1 VSVAQNAG
9 HFQVD
14 GTDRHK
20 GGEPRTDAPYLAYRK
35 AWADNPA
42 RRIAGEFPL
51 HLDIESTNR
60 CNLRCE
66 YCTRNNMT
74 DAVVDMDPA
83 LFERIIDEGARH
95 GLASIK
101 LNRRG
106 EPLLHRQLSRFVRY
120 AKDKGVLEVQFN
132 TNAMLLT
139 PDRARSLIEAGLDRI
154 IFSLDG
160 VDKTAFEAMRP
171 GAVYETVARNIR
183 DFVALRDSMGRS
195 APLTR
200 VQMTVSAANV
210 DQVPE
215 YIALWRD
222 TVNKIGFNLRREPMP
237 AGGEKHGLGEQYPC
251 PQLWQRMA
259 IYCDGETVMCCG
271 DWHKRHV
278 LGNAA
283 RDSVRA
289 MWLSEPFA
297 RVRDLHAANRP
308 GDFFLCKDC
317 EYNMHRRD
325 RGIEERLLQAIA
337 QAHGLA
343 E

>member
-1 VSVAQNAG
+1 VSAAQNAG

-14 GTDRHK
+14 GTDRH
-20 GGEPRTDAPYLAYRK
+20 GRGEPRTDAPYLAYRK

-42 RRIAGEFPL
+42 RRLAGGFPL

-66 YCTRNNMT
+66 YCTRNTMT
-74 DAVVDMDPA
+74 DAVGDMDQA

-106 EPLLHRQLSRFVRY
+106 EPLLHPQLPGLIRY
-120 AKDKGVLEVQFN
+120 AKHKGVLDVQFN

-139 PDRARSLIEAGLDRI
+139 QGKARAVIEAGLDRI

-160 VDKTAFEAMRP
+160 VDKATFEAMRP

-183 DFVALRDSMGRS
+183 DFVALRNDMGLS

-200 VQMTVSAANV
+200 VQMTVSAGNV
-210 DQVPE
+210 DQVPG

-259 IYCDGETVMCCG
+259 VYRDGETVMCCG

-278 LGNAA
+278 LGNAG
-283 RDSVRA
+283 RDSIA
-289 MWLSEPFA
+289 DMWRSEPFEH
-297 RVRDLHAANRP
+297 VRSLHASGRP

-317 EYNMHRRD
+317 EYNMRRAD
-325 RGIEERLLQAIA
+325 TGLEESLLAA
-337 QAHGLA
+337 VAKA
-343 E
+343 AARD